1 MRKIDRNAVTAPSCL
16 ANYNLPGQTWD
27 DLTSPDK
34 RIIRETLLQ
43 MQSHSG
49 KTPCCAYCESPL
61 YNDSDGHIEH
71 FRRKNASHFPQFTFA
86 WDNLFF
92 SCNGSNSQHCGHYK
106 DHGAGVYRPADLI
119 KPDIDDPDVF
129 FFISSNGEIRVRN
142 TPTPSTREK
151 QHKEHKAKETIRVF
165 NLNLAILRGKREKAL
180 KQYKAKAGETLAELM
195 SWPDESRIRYIQEEL
210 DKTKGDPY
218 STIIRHFLSL
228 L

>member
-1 MRKIDRNAVTAPSCL
+1 MREINRTKVPVPVCL
-16 ANYNLPGQTWD
+16 ANYDWRRQTWN
-27 DLTSPDK
+27 DLTLPD
-34 RIIRETLLQ
+34 RETIREALLQ

-86 WDNLFF
+86 WENLFF

-106 DHGAGVYRPADLI
+106 DHGAGVYHPDDLI
-119 KPDIDDPDVF
+119 KPDTDNPDEF
-129 FFISSNGEIRVRN
+129 FYIHSTGEILI
-142 TPTPSTREK
+142 REK
-151 QHKEHKAKETIRVF
+151 PISLTPDKQRKAKETIRVF
-165 NLNLAILRGKREKAL
+165 HLNLAFLRGERKKAL
-180 KQYKAKAGETLAELM
+180 KQYQKKAGETLAELM
-195 SWPDESRIRYIQEEL
+195 SWSDELRNLYIQEEL